1 MSVSESQSEARA
13 VLEGFPSTWK
23 RIVTDPHGALADMP
37 ETGGLQQP
45 ATFLVICAAIN
56 ALGHVLR
63 GWGPLAVLA
72 VFAWQLVAAVV
83 MAALF
88 VLIAQN
94 LFDGRGG
101 FEPTF
106 RIVAW
111 AWAPLVVYWVPVLGV
126 LAWLYSGYLLLRGL
140 ERAQRLDATQAALTL
155 VISVA
160 ILWVLRSVRTGGPA
174 WI

>member
-1 MSVSESQSEARA
+1 
-13 VLEGFPSTWK
+13 
-23 RIVTDPHGALADMP
+23 
-37 ETGGLQQP
+37 
-45 ATFLVICAAIN
+45 
-56 ALGHVLR
+56 
-63 GWGPLAVLA
+63 VLA
-72 VFAWQLVAAVV
+72 VFAWQIVAALV

-106 RIVAW
+106 RIVAY
-111 AWAPLVVYWVPVLGV
+111 AWAPLVVYWVPLLGV
-126 LAWLYSGYLLLRGL
+126 LAWVYSAYLLLRGL
-140 ERAQRLDATQAALTL
+140 ERAQRLDTTRAALTL
-155 VISVA
+155 VIAVA